1 MTDLT
6 DFASLSLAEL
16 TAELESM
23 LATAH
28 TKTTERAERF
38 AANRFTPTT
47 ASPSRDALKVSPL
60 NRAVVGTSLEPSPC
74 S

>member
-6 DFASLSLAEL
+6 EFASLSIAEL
-16 TAELESM
+16 TVELESM
-23 LATAH
+23 LDKAH
-28 TKTTERAERF
+28 EKTRQRAERF

-60 NRAVVGTSLEPSPC
+60 NRAAGGTTLELIV
-74 S
+74 